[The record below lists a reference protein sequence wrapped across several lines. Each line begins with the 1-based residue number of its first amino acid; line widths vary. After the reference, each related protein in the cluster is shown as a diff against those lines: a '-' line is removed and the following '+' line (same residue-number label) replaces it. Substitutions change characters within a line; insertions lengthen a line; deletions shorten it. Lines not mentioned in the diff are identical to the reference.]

1 MFSFRVVRPTSRTG
15 MGCAGLVLLT
25 DQAVSVQLP
34 GVEQSTVGRMP
45 TWSHTERT
53 DIAQTLRAVGPQ
65 APTLCQDWNALRLLS
80 HLVLRENR
88 VDALVGMVLP
98 FAAGYTERLQ
108 RQLEQRYGF
117 DGLVQR
123 FADGPP
129 RWSPLRIAAVDEA
142 VNVIE
147 HFTHH
152 EDLRR
157 AQPGWVAR
165 ELPPG
170 YQAALW
176 NRLRRLAKVLTRRA
190 APLRL
195 VAPGYGDLVIT
206 SKTAPGAAPM
216 ETVTVTAPPSELVL
230 FCYGRQTHSTAQLLG
245 AADRITQLRSAKL
258 GF

>member
-1 MFSFRVVRPTSRTG
+1 MTMWSRIER
-15 MGCAGLVLLT
+15 ADLV
-25 DQAVSVQLP
+25 A
-34 GVEQSTVGRMP
+34 
-45 TWSHTERT
+45 
-53 DIAQTLRAVGPQ
+53 TLRAVNSD
-65 APTLCQDWNALRLLS
+65 APTLCEDWNALTLVS

-98 FAAGYTERLQ
+98 FAASYTQRLQ

-117 DGLVQR
+117 TGLVQR

-129 RWSPLRIAAVDEA
+129 RWHPLRIAAIDEA
-142 VNVIE
+142 VNLVE

-165 ELPPG
+165 DLPPG

-176 NRLRRLAKVLTRRA
+176 NRLQRLARVLTRRA

-195 VAPGYGDLVIT
+195 VAPGFGDLVVP
-206 SKTAPGAAPM
+206 SKAAPVVGSA

-230 FCYGRQTHSTAQLLG
+230 FCYGRQTHSTAELLG
-245 AADRITQLRSAKL
+245 SADRVAQVRSAKL